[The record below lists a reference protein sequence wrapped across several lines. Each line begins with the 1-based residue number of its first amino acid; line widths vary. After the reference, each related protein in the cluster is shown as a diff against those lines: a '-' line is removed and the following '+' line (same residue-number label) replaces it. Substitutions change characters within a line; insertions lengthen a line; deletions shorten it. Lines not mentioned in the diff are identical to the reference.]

1 MLSMRSGWMAL
12 FALCVLTGGT
22 AVAQSPHTHDH
33 SFSGARQWS
42 KVFDDPQRD
51 AWQKP
56 AEVIE
61 ALRLARD
68 AVVADVGAGTG
79 YFAVRLAHAAPK
91 GRVYAVDTEP
101 DMVEH
106 LKTRAQH
113 AGLKNLVAI
122 LGAPTDPRLPEKAD
136 LILLVD
142 VYHHINDRERYFA
155 NLLPRLK
162 TGGRVAIIDF
172 RMDSPHGPP
181 RAARVEAERVK
192 AELKRAGYEL
202 REEHALLP
210 YQYFLVFAHASR

>member
-12 FALCVLTGGT
+12 LALWVLTGGT
-22 AVAQSPHTHDH
+22 AAAQSPHTHDH
-33 SFSGARQWS
+33 GFSGARQWS

-79 YFAVRLAHAAPK
+79 YFAVRLARAVPK

-106 LKTRAQH
+106 VKTRAQH
-113 AGLKNLVAI
+113 AGLKNLLAI
-122 LGAPTDPRLPEKAD
+122 HGAPTDPRLPEKAD
-136 LILLVD
+136 LILMVD
-142 VYHHINDRERYFA
+142 VYHHISDRERYFA

-162 TGGRVAIIDF
+162 TGGRVAVIDF